1 MNTTVQTS
9 LPSSTPQARKNTFG
23 RSSFLQQ
30 VILLTGRALAVNL
43 RVPGIFTFI
52 PSLLIS
58 VFTLIIYQAQLG
70 NAAEFFLKGQSY
82 LGFILPLSLASVTLS
97 GSSVASQTII
107 NDITGGYFNKLLLT
121 PTNRWAL
128 LLGPMIANAILLT
141 VQVVVVIGIGLLLGL
156 QPATGVLGLLAVL
169 AFSILLGISFS
180 GLTVGVAL
188 LSGNS
193 AATSSASFLFF
204 PLTFLTATFVPVNL
218 LQGWFKVAAYIN
230 PITYF
235 LEATRAIL
243 NTGWDTN
250 LMLRGLLAIALMF
263 TVLFA
268 FALYCLHVRTRR
280 R

>member
-1 MNTTVQTS
+1 MNTTTETTPALTNATIS
-9 LPSSTPQARKNTFG
+9 KKSSGHLPFI
-23 RSSFLQQ
+23 QQ
-30 VILLTGRALAVNL
+30 VILLTQRALIVNL
-43 RVPGIFTFI
+43 RIPGIFAFI

-70 NAAEFFLKGQSY
+70 NAAQFFLKGQSY
-82 LGFILPLSLASVTLS
+82 LGFILPLSLTSATLS

-107 NDITGGYFNKLLLT
+107 NDITRGYFNKLLLT
-121 PTNRWAL
+121 PANRWAL
-128 LLGPMIANAILLT
+128 LLGPMIANAILLV
-141 VQVVVVIGIGLLLGL
+141 VQVVVVLVIGLLLGL
-156 QPATGVLGLLAVL
+156 KSATGIAGLFAVLG
-169 AFSILLGISFS
+169 FTILLGVSFS

-204 PLTFLTATFVPVNL
+204 PLTFLTATFVPVDL
-218 LQGWFKVAAYIN
+218 LQGWFKVAAYMN

-243 NTGWDTN
+243 NTGWDGT
-250 LMLRGLLAIALMF
+250 LILQGLLAVAIMF

-268 FALYCLHVRTRR
+268 FALYSLRFRTKRR
-280 R
+280 